1 MESAKSPLLF
11 VPASIRGQAAQDSLD
26 LKYSMEQQ
34 YMSLYGPRQE
44 TEMTALLDAILHA
57 EQEVAGARGE
67 AKTDARRVLKTLKAE
82 LKDLILRRDRAVQA
96 LTAAFDKTE
105 SKRFFADPQFH
116 HALFQLCDPRSVA
129 TAILA
134 IHQARSGG
142 GDSLFDSAAGLVS
155 EPAAARAGLSTY
167 DFLEQTART
176 LRSLDLFPFPAAFQN
191 LSRDE
196 INYLNVRNERTVK
209 FICMVLAAPGT
220 HAARRVIEAADSR
233 FLADASFASFSARLV
248 SQLALVAATPDRTRG
263 ATVLVGAQSRPA
275 GQLGRR
281 AVEDITCFGCRLP
294 GHYQKHCPTHPPAA
308 VEDASA
314 AVSSGL
320 SAAELVA
327 LRRLL
332 VNGRGRAGVSAVAV
346 AGSAAAAPRD
356 PLATHVDFADDD
368 SDDDTA

>member
-1 MESAKSPLLF
+1 M
-11 VPASIRGQAAQDSLD
+11 
-26 LKYSMEQQ
+26 
-34 YMSLYGPRQE
+34 
-44 TEMTALLDAILHA
+44 
-57 EQEVAGARGE
+57 
-67 AKTDARRVLKTLKAE
+67 
-82 LKDLILRRDRAVQA
+82 
-96 LTAAFDKTE
+96 
-105 SKRFFADPQFH
+105 
-116 HALFQLCDPRSVA
+116 
-129 TAILA
+129 
-134 IHQARSGG
+134 
-142 GDSLFDSAAGLVS
+142 
-155 EPAAARAGLSTY
+155 
-167 DFLEQTART
+167 
-176 LRSLDLFPFPAAFQN
+176 
-191 LSRDE
+191 
-196 INYLNVRNERTVK
+196 
-209 FICMVLAAPGT
+209 
-220 HAARRVIEAADSR
+220 IEAADSR

>member
-67 AKTDARRVLKTLKAE
+67 AKTDARRVLKTLKAD

-176 LRSLDLFPFPAAFQN
+176 LRSLDLLPNPAAFRN
-191 LSRDE
+191 LSHDE
-196 INYLNVRNERTVK
+196 QTYLNARNERIVK

-220 HAARRVIEAADSR
+220 HAARGVIEAADPR
-233 FLADASFASFSARLV
+233 FLENATFPSFAARLV
-248 SQLALVAATPDRTRG
+248 SQLSLVPAAPDRTRG
-263 ATVLVGAQSRPA
+263 ATVLVGTQSRPA

-281 AVEDITCFGCRLP
+281 NVKDITCYGCQKL
-294 GHYQKHCPTHPPAA
+294 GHYQQHCPTHPPTPAEAA
-308 VEDASA
+308 SEV
-314 AVSSGL
+314 VSPGL
-320 SAAELVA
+320 SAVELAA

-332 VNGRGRAGVSAVAV
+332 GDGRGRAGVSAAAV
-346 AGSAAAAPRD
+346 AGSAAAAHRD
-356 PLATHVDFADDD
+356 LLATHRALIADDD
-368 SDDDTA
+368 SDINA